1 MFRYIIKRILMM
13 IPVLIAVSFVVYFLM
28 DLAPGDIISSMA
40 PQDAT
45 EAELEMMREQWGLNG
60 PLIERY
66 FRYLGDL
73 LTGDMGMSPSLRRPV
88 AEVFIERLPATLQLA
103 LAATVVALIISVPLG
118 IAAATHH
125 RSFLDGIS
133 MVLAMI
139 GVSMPA
145 FWLGLLLIMW
155 FSPLGLPSG
164 GSGTPLHLVLPAL
177 ALGAGQA
184 GTLTRIT
191 RSSMLDVIRQDYLRT
206 ARAKGVS
213 EKQVIRKHA
222 LKNALSPIITVAGL
236 QFGGLLGGSVLTETI
251 FSIPGIGTLMV
262 TAIKQRNGPVVQGSV
277 LFTAGVF
284 SFINLAVDILY
295 SFVDPRIRSQYKS
308 KPKADK
314 VPKAVKAGKAGEV
327 SE

>member
-1 MFRYIIKRILMM
+1 MFRYILKRILMM

-45 EAELEMMREQWGLNG
+45 EAEIEMMREELGLNG
-60 PLIERY
+60 PLIQRY
-66 FRYLGDL
+66 IRYLGNL
-73 LTGDMGMSPSLRRPV
+73 LKGDMGMSLSLKRPV
-88 AEVFIERLPATLQLA
+88 AEVFFERFPATLQLA
-103 LAATVVALIISVPLG
+103 LAATIVALVISIPLG

-125 RSFLDGIS
+125 RSILDGIS
-133 MVLAMI
+133 MVLAML
-139 GVSMPA
+139 GVSMPG

-164 GSGTPLHLVLPAL
+164 GNGTFAHLILPAV

-184 GTLTRIT
+184 GSLTRIT

-222 LKNALSPIITVAGL
+222 LKNALIPIITV
-236 QFGGLLGGSVLTETI
+236 FGSTLGNLLGGAVAIETV
-251 FSIPGIGTLMV
+251 FSWPGIGRLTVNAVNQRDITLATGCIIMFTVLLTV
-262 TAIKQRNGPVVQGSV
+262 TM
-277 LFTAGVF
+277 
-284 SFINLAVDILY
+284 LAVDIAY
-295 SFVDPRIRSQYKS
+295 AFVDPRIKAQYS
-308 KPKADK
+308 K
-314 VPKAVKAGKAGEV
+314 
-327 SE
+327 